1 MRRPC
6 TMTQVVSSM
15 PWCDAVLILSE
26 IGFGGGLV
34 FFVKPVPRKL
44 VAVAA
49 LAQLLIPNLNLHVT
63 KPGSRRSADSHV
75 RRHTQRMC
83 AKRHT

>member
-1 MRRPC
+1 MH
-6 TMTQVVSSM
+6 VH
-15 PWCDAVLILSE
+15 AVLRINVGNPLAVSDYDDKE
-26 IGFGGGLV
+26 SDED
-34 FFVKPVPRKL
+34 VKPVPRKS

-49 LAQLLIPNLNLHVT
+49 LAQLLIPHLNLHVT

-75 RRHTQRMC
+75 RRHTQQMC